1 MGDERYTGWL
11 ARHFENQGDKLI
23 VRDSNGQNF
32 VEARTATVRGG
43 DDGQGEALA
52 GRHAQFQLQA
62 VDECSGVPDGVFR
75 PIEGAQTGRVN
86 LTILI
91 GNPTRGSGY
100 FFDCFHKSSA
110 FWANLHWDVEQSN
123 LDTITKGA
131 TDLAG
136 SVARYASK
144 YGRNSNA
151 FRVRISG
158 DFPVAEADVLI
169 PYAWIERAIGRE
181 LIPAENDLRA
191 LGVDVAYLGKDR
203 SVICLRHGPLV
214 KDFQVFQGVST
225 MELVGWV
232 IRTFN
237 ELAEAGEKPDAIF
250 VDAIGLGSGVASRLK
265 EQRYPVYPVIVSE
278 KATDATAYV
287 NKRNELWF
295 TLRKA
300 FEDGAI
306 SLPTDCE
313 ELIDELSAM
322 RVTPPDSSGRFRV
335 MSKAELRKS
344 IGVSCDYADALCLTY
359 AFGNRYVS
367 SGEGFYCEED
377 AYLENHGQ
385 YRPVCPQTGY

>member
-1 MGDERYTGWL
+1 
-11 ARHFENQGDKLI
+11 
-23 VRDSNGQNF
+23 
-32 VEARTATVRGG
+32 
-43 DDGQGEALA
+43 
-52 GRHAQFQLQA
+52 
-62 VDECSGVPDGVFR
+62 
-75 PIEGAQTGRVN
+75 
-86 LTILI
+86 
-91 GNPTRGSGY
+91 
-100 FFDCFHKSSA
+100 
-110 FWANLHWDVEQSN
+110 VEQSN

-136 SVARYASK
+136 SVARYVAK

-151 FRVRISG
+151 FRVRIKG
-158 DFPVAEADVLI
+158 DFPVAEADTLI
-169 PYAWIERAIGRE
+169 PYAWLEAVIGRE
-181 LIPAENDLRA
+181 LIPAENDFRA

-203 SVICLRHGPLV
+203 SVICLRHGPVV

-232 IRTFN
+232 IKTFD
-237 ELAEAGEKPDAIF
+237 ELAEEGERVDAIF

-265 EQRYPVYPVIVSE
+265 EQRYPVYPVVVSE
-278 KATDATAYV
+278 RATDETAYI

-306 SLPTDCE
+306 SLPSDCE

-335 MSKAELRKS
+335 MSKAELKKK

-359 AFGNRYVS
+359 AMGNRYVS
-367 SGEGFYCEED
+367 GEGSMYWEED
-377 AYLENHGQ
+377 DWLEKHGQ